1 MIVHDI
7 PTVLVTSFL
16 ALCSVP
22 MKMSAC
28 DTHTPSEQQ
37 QCDHTDDVT
46 YELACMQFM
55 TLISI
60 NYYFYLSEPIQISVC
75 VQQYD
80 HDTNPN
86 D

>member
-7 PTVLVTSFL
+7 PTVLVTNFL

-37 QCDHTDDVT
+37 QCDHTGDVT

-60 NYYFYLSEPIQISVC
+60 NYYFYLSEPIQISVS
-75 VQQYD
+75 VQQFD
-80 HDTNPN
+80 D
-86 D
+86 DCSL